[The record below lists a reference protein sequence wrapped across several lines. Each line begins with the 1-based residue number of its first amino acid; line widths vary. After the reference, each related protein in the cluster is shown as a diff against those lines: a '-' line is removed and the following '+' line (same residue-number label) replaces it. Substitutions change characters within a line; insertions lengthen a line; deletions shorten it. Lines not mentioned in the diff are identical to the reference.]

1 MPSDAADTTPMLMS
15 HMLAEAWEFLQEAK
29 QADAHADVAVWLE
42 AIDVLL
48 DSPQVI
54 RKPL

>member
-1 MPSDAADTTPMLMS
+1 MLTTMLY
-15 HMLAEAWEFLQEAK
+15 EAWDLQEAK
-29 QADAHADVAVWLE
+29 QAGADADIAVWLE

>member
-1 MPSDAADTTPMLMS
+1 MLMS